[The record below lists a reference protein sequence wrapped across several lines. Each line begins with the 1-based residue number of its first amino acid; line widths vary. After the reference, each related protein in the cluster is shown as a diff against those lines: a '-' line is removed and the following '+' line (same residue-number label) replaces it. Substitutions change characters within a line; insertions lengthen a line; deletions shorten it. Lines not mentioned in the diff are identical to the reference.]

1 MTTIALL
8 GDGAI
13 EQAKVAQMKK
23 SEHYKPLN
31 KRFNNSGVWVWLVQ
45 GVCIVYMLVI
55 LIMFYGKITL
65 IDYWMVI
72 DMLTTVALFSFYMY
86 QKRLSSQQEEA

>member
-1 MTTIALL
+1 
-8 GDGAI
+8 
-13 EQAKVAQMKK
+13 MKK

-31 KRFNNSGVWVWLVQ
+31 KKFNSSRVWVWLVQ

-55 LIMFYGKITL
+55 LIVFYGKIIL
-65 IDYWMVI
+65 IDYWIMV

-86 QKRLSSQQEEA
+86 QKRLYG